1 MPKAHIC
8 VHLLQ
13 YICVRW
19 QQMCEASYS
28 LFLWQHTGE
37 ATKKTPLFIPFGFP
51 KKVTVFFP
59 LPLNPHNNN
68 NTPPTTTT
76 TTLHPLLPAASY
88 HAALFPWQQE
98 LIWRSC
104 RGRWRSRVF
113 VCTHVCG
120 SAHTHTDSPYT
131 HGVTKEEN
139 DYPYL
144 SLCSLRDG
152 FYSLCVHPSLCR
164 SVCLSVLDQSQV
176 PCLKRL

>member
-1 MPKAHIC
+1 MCASSS
-8 VHLLQ
+8 VHLCALAADVWGF
-13 YICVRW
+13 IFPLAMAAHW
-19 QQMCEASYS
+19 
-28 LFLWQHTGE
+28 GGN
-37 ATKKTPLFIPFGFP
+37 KKTPLFIPFGFP
-51 KKVTVFFP
+51 KKSNSFFP
-59 LPLNPHNNN
+59 SSLKPPQQQH
-68 NTPPTTTT
+68 PPTTTT

-113 VCTHVCG
+113 VFTHVCV
-120 SAHTHTDSPYT
+120 SAHTRTDSPYT